1 MVIEMTTG
9 RALNLIDRKAD
20 VASGRIGGL
29 WGVLARWPLTRGVA
43 VAAWRANV
51 SPWEIA
57 GLALFVGLLAG
68 AAPVAV
74 GRMVQDRGSDFA
86 EFYRAGRYVLEHRAR
101 EPHTILAYY
110 WPSLDVAW
118 AGLAWLP
125 LRVAAVVWYVAG
137 CAAWVGLL
145 VTIRRKVLAGWP
157 DHHARQAALAAGLL
171 MMPLALDH
179 LCLGAF
185 HILMLWLMIAG
196 LFDAIEGRWCRGGL
210 LLGLAIWIKLLPGL
224 AAGYLLL
231 KRRWRPALLA
241 VGSALAIDAA
251 LSVAAFG
258 PSTAWAEHR
267 QWWDKEV
274 RGTTVRLLSKPY
286 AIAEH
291 RSNNQSL
298 AAVMRRVLTLLVI
311 EEANGRWEMYS
322 LGRLTV
328 DQLKVAYAAAMALM
342 GAIVLVLLR
351 RPAWRMTPD
360 RWPLEIAL
368 VSLSTIWFSPVVWGY
383 HLLAIAPALG
393 LILLRERHERLAV
406 WSLVAFWIAAL
417 ASLGSIDLR
426 SYGALLVTS
435 WLLGWA
441 MLRLGRIGPGG
452 AAQPLGKAPLARA
465 A

>member
-9 RALNLIDRKAD
+9 RSQNLIDRKAD
-20 VASGRIGGL
+20 VASGRMEAIGRA
-29 WGVLARWPLTRGVA
+29 LARWPLTQRMA
-43 VAAWRANV
+43 LAAWRANV

-57 GLALFVGLLAG
+57 GVALFVGLLAVSG
-68 AAPVAV
+68 PLAI

-86 EFYRAGRYVLEHRAR
+86 AFYRAGRYVLEHGARA
-101 EPHTILAYY
+101 PHTILAYY

-125 LRVAAVVWYVAG
+125 LRVAAVVWYAAG

-157 DHHARQAALAAGLL
+157 DHYARQAALAVGLL
-171 MMPLALDH
+171 MMPLAVDH

-196 LFDAIEGRWCRGGL
+196 LADAIEGRWCRGGL

-231 KRRWRPALLA
+231 KRRWRPAWLA
-241 VGSALAIDAA
+241 VASALAIDAA

-267 QWWDKEV
+267 QWWEKEV
-274 RGTTVRLLSKPY
+274 RGTTVRLLGKEY

-298 AAVMRRVLTLLVI
+298 AAVMRRVLTVLVI

-328 DQLKVAYAAAMALM
+328 DQLKMAYAAAMALM
-342 GAIVLVLLR
+342 GAIMLILLW

-368 VSLSTIWFSPVVWGY
+368 VSLSTIWFSPVVWSY
-383 HLLAIAPALG
+383 HLLSIAPALA

-406 WSLVAFWIAAL
+406 WSLVGFWVAAM

-435 WLLGWA
+435 WVLGWA
-441 MLRLGRIGPGG
+441 MLRLGRIGPEGS
-452 AAQPLGKAPLARA
+452 AQPLGDAPLARA